1 MKMFPFCKENNY
13 ENRCWKMYE
22 ADEKCFENHR
32 TKAKKSE
39 MPFERGVKKLTSKNL
54 PATRKWAQ
62 TDTSP
67 LLKPFFNMRLGES
80 L

>member
-1 MKMFPFCKENNY
+1 MMRSALEIIAQKQ
-13 ENRCWKMYE
+13 
-22 ADEKCFENHR
+22 
-32 TKAKKSE
+32 KSKL
-39 MPFERGVKKLTSKNL
+39 PFERGVKKLTSKNL

>member
-1 MKMFPFCKENNY
+1 MKTDVGKLI
-13 ENRCWKMYE
+13 KMMRSALE
-22 ADEKCFENHR
+22 ISV
-32 TKAKKSE
+32 KAQKQKSE
-39 MPFERGVKKLTSKNL
+39 MSFERGVKKVEVKYL